1 MNLRI
6 SMNPSF
12 DLHAAGLPVDE
23 ADGLWAAW
31 NVAIE
36 RIAAALNVT
45 ITTKRGDDGYD
56 TATMLDDGDVL
67 ETLIW
72 QLAHDMCHR
81 VSGVWAASSI
91 WGCVRVH
98 RLRHQ
103 HQWTTMDVPPE
114 RIDALRRHTDAWRSG
129 C

>member
-36 RIAAALNVT
+36 RIAAALNG
-45 ITTKRGDDGYD
+45 TTPPTRGGDGYD
-56 TATMLDDGDVL
+56 TATMLDDGDAP
-67 ETLIW
+67 ETLTW

-81 VSGVWAASSI
+81 VSGV
-91 WGCVRVH
+91 
-98 RLRHQ
+98 
-103 HQWTTMDVPPE
+103 WTTMDVPPE

>member
-36 RIAAALNVT
+36 RIAAALNVK

-56 TATMLDDGDVL
+56 TATLLDDGDVL
-67 ETLIW
+67 ETLLW

-81 VSGVWAASSI
+81 VSGVW
-91 WGCVRVH
+91 
-98 RLRHQ
+98 
-103 HQWTTMDVPPE
+103 TTMDVPPE
-114 RIDALRRHTDAWRSG
+114 RIDALRCQADAWRSG